1 MSRISSSLEK
11 PFNIFLYHLVI
22 ITPIFL
28 ILKIIILKYVSR
40 AVLLLCCCFVSY
52 ELGSHTLIEKDGF
65 YPMAPFS
72 DEFSFK
78 EDKT

>member
-1 MSRISSSLEK
+1 
-11 PFNIFLYHLVI
+11 
-22 ITPIFL
+22 
-28 ILKIIILKYVSR
+28 VSR

-52 ELGSHTLIEKDGF
+52 ELGSHTLIEKDG
-65 YPMAPFS
+65 YYQMAPFS